1 MMGRNGLEKNKLF
14 LTMRPEKDAMV
25 RPILYL
31 ISRNKGIV
39 TTSNLPDRVNNS
51 KIPI

>member
-1 MMGRNGLEKNKLF
+1 MGRNGLEKNKLF

-31 ISRNKGIV
+31 ISRNKGIA
-39 TTSNLPDRVNNS
+39 TNPNLSGGVNNL
-51 KIPI
+51 KIPT